1 MTFSFTWYIY
11 ILIIWYYIW
20 VNQNISLTW
29 IKATWG
35 WFPLLTMIPVREDSE
50 VVIIYPDYMPSSP
63 NQSPSTVRMPS
74 GSATAATAAT
84 AAAAA
89 GAWPAR
95 QAHKTTGALV
105 KMTNNIYIYIITSWW
120 S

>member
-1 MTFSFTWYIY
+1 MDLGKLQYFTN
-11 ILIIWYYIW
+11 LNCSAIW
-20 VNQNISLTW
+20 
-29 IKATWG
+29 G
-35 WFPLLTMIPVREDSE
+35 RFPLLTMIPVREDSE

-89 GAWPAR
+89 GA
-95 QAHKTTGALV
+95 
-105 KMTNNIYIYIITSWW
+105 
-120 S
+120 